1 MWFNVI
7 IVLFQ
12 VIFFQL
18 VWFPLSCNLKY
29 SIFGFNLWCV
39 LVWNTKIELTKEHEK
54 MESTK
59 KQKQI
64 KHIICITTNK
74 LFHYIFN
81 RITARCALTTFKISA
96 HSLKIANI
104 RGKAHYREMHLKNCS
119 TFTIAKMAILSQSI
133 LKKKRRESKRMT
145 LH

>member
-1 MWFNVI
+1 M
-7 IVLFQ
+7 
-12 VIFFQL
+12 
-18 VWFPLSCNLKY
+18 
-29 SIFGFNLWCV
+29 
-39 LVWNTKIELTKEHEK
+39 EHEK
-54 MESTK
+54 METTK

-64 KHIICITTNK
+64 KHIICISTNN

-119 TFTIAKMAILSQSI
+119 TFTIAKMAILSQSVP
-133 LKKKRRESKRMT
+133 KKRRESKRMM